1 MATQEIPRGDWEA
14 FFDSFS
20 RRHQGWLVTVEVMG
34 ADIGAQVEARRLPL
48 EWIAAEM
55 KNNGGLI
62 SIIVGDQAETHFT
75 HLISA
80 PTHVHLKQS
89 EEGADEA
96 LEIEAEDGTATLVR
110 FRSAILPEM
119 VDGIS

>member
-1 MATQEIPRGDWEA
+1 MATQEITRGEWEA

-55 KNNGGLI
+55 KNDDGLI

-75 HLISA
+75 HMISK
-80 PTHVHLKQS
+80 PSHVRLKKS
-89 EEGADEA
+89 EESADEA
-96 LEIEAEDGTATLVR
+96 LEIESADGTVTLVR
-110 FRSAILPEM
+110 FRSAVLPEV
-119 VDGIS
+119 VDGIP